1 MESIAAALFPFVS
14 SQRNRDYV
22 KCRVVCN
29 KTKGRCVGTGV
40 RRKPRPDGRPENPHL
55 ESVHQG
61 DFDGNKGVYHI
72 NAVDEVTQY
81 ESVVSAQRVSESH
94 LFLILE

>member
-1 MESIAAALFPFVS
+1 MSLTESIAAALFPFVS

-22 KCRVVCN
+22 KRRVVRD
-29 KTKGRCVGTGV
+29 KTKGRCVSIGI
-40 RRKPRPDGRPENPHL
+40 RRKPHLEGRPEYL
-55 ESVHQG
+55 RVETVHQS

-81 ESVVSAQRVSESH
+81 
-94 LFLILE
+94 